1 MSIPKCLTEE
11 QIANFVNNVN
21 KTADEI
27 LGESKFEIPNPALPG
42 LGLLIK
48 LQIRTFE
55 KSILF
60 NFLPIIQGKE
70 IVTEAFKRLR
80 ILRYIRDRLE
90 NIGNLLRNP
99 IQGLLDLAIN
109 DPLADEF
116 PFPVKFLFGNLSSGG
131 NIQSLIGE
139 IDRAGTDVSSENLL
153 LNYKIEFNSILD
165 PTPGLITSPNDS
177 PNNLRQMKVNFTSE
191 AGETDSPLVFLKPGD
206 YFSLDFQN
214 STNTYRVSSIDL
226 QNNFVELFFQIQASS
241 NSGSGI
247 TEEKVFSPGF
257 SSASLR
263 ISRKITLRQFLTEG
277 GYLII
282 PFSAL
287 GINLPFINQISLEL
301 GNFDRLKETN
311 PTYKFVKGLEA
322 TSNLNFS
329 KVLGDMIDGIFP
341 VIDWEEIQK
350 DVRFRSTKEIA
361 KLEMINLARFL
372 QIGIENPFFLIK
384 IILNYLKLLLLPIQV
399 VVSVF
404 QTIVSQITSPVGL
417 IKTVFK
423 IIASPLRFLCD
434 IISEAFLKFLR
445 VYLEPPLAPLI
456 PWKEVVQDPVD
467 QGRGLK
473 PLFSDLIC
481 GSFKRKLSTYN
492 PNPNFFVRESTKLK
506 TQLQQNPIVQLS
518 YNLTQ
523 NPIPD
528 LGELSLSSPIL
539 IQNSS
544 MRFSEI
550 TDTVEN
556 GLAYLASLQY
566 GDTFYLSSG
575 NQFQNFR
582 VTGKRLLQENNR
594 NYFEYFV
601 QPVDVTEVYS
611 TQENQQLQ
619 SSYNGI
625 VSEQFKASISINNP
639 NKTFLFI
646 LERYLPLKAIAA
658 WESIKGIFSIT
669 VALASEIPSILP
681 LCFKCIFSGENK
693 SNPQTSSSL
702 TQGGIS
708 DFIGGFISSL
718 DIELDPGRSNWGEY
732 KSGEAREVSQEFFR
746 DIQLREI
753 YPGSE
758 GGSEKTPNTEGGIQ
772 ELFIELQKVRAAE
785 GKPTV
790 IRRQDLPS
798 QVQTNFRWDSLTLNQ
813 IGENLKVL
821 SRVAYELS
829 FRATDR
835 SQDELVEKSIP
846 ITVWALTEDGER
858 EFKLIDNGQLFQ
870 SFVDYSFFRLN
881 TPEEKNPIRT
891 TENRFRASDVR
902 YYVYLNFRFVKDYL
916 LPPFRS

>member
-1 MSIPKCLTEE
+1 MSIPKCLKDN
-11 QIANFVNNVN
+11 QIANFVENVN
-21 KTADEI
+21 QTADKI
-27 LGESKFEIPNPALPG
+27 LGESKFKIPNPALPG

-48 LQIRTFE
+48 LQIRIFE

-60 NFLPIIQGKE
+60 IFLPIIQGKE
-70 IVTEAFKRLR
+70 IVTEAFTKLF
-80 ILRYIRDRLE
+80 ILRFIRDRLE
-90 NIGNLLRNP
+90 LILGIIRNP
-99 IQGLLDLAIN
+99 IQELLNQAIN
-109 DPLADEF
+109 NPLAEEF
-116 PFPVKFLFGNLSSGG
+116 PFPVFFRYGINPRG
-131 NIQSLIGE
+131 NIQSLIDE

-226 QNNFVELFFQIQASS
+226 QNNFVELFFQIQAAS
-241 NSGSGI
+241 NTGSGI

-277 GYLII
+277 GFLLI

-287 GINLPFINQISLEL
+287 GIDLPISLEL
-301 GNFDRLKETN
+301 GNFDRLKENN

-322 TSNLNFS
+322 ISNLNFS

-350 DVRFRSTKEIA
+350 DVRFRSTKEVA
-361 KLEMINLARFL
+361 KLEIVNLARFL
-372 QIGIENPFFLIK
+372 QIGIENPFFLIR

-404 QTIVSQITSPVGL
+404 ETIASQITSPVGL

-434 IISEAFLKFLR
+434 IISDAFLKFLR
-445 VYLEPPLAPLI
+445 GYLEPPLAPLI
-456 PWKEVVQDPVD
+456 PWNDLVQDPD
-467 QGRGLK
+467 AKGRGLK

-481 GSFKRKLSTYN
+481 GSFKRKLGSYN
-492 PNPNFFVRESTKLK
+492 PNPNFFVRESAKLK
-506 TQLQQNPIVQLS
+506 TQPQEDLIVQLS

-528 LGELSLSSPIL
+528 LGEVSLSSPIL

-544 MRFSEI
+544 MRFSTI

-566 GDTFYLSSG
+566 GETFYLSSG

-582 VTGKRLLQENNR
+582 VTGKRLIQEKNG

-646 LERYLPLKAIAA
+646 LEKYLPLRAIAA

-669 VALASEIPSILP
+669 VALAAEIPSILP
-681 LCFKCIFSGENK
+681 LCFKCIFSGGNK
-693 SNPQTSSSL
+693 SNPETESSL

-708 DFIGGFISSL
+708 DYIGGFISSL
-718 DIELDPGRSNWGEY
+718 DINLDPTKVKWGEY
-732 KSGEAREVSQEFFR
+732 KDGVAREVSQEFFR
-746 DIQLREI
+746 DIQEREI
-753 YPGSE
+753 YPGSG

-772 ELFIELQKVRAAE
+772 ELLIELQKLRAAE

-798 QVQTNFRWDSLTLNQ
+798 QVQKNFRWDSLTLNQ

-835 SQDELVEKSIP
+835 SQSNFVSKFIP
-846 ITVWALTEDGER
+846 ITVWALTEDGEG
-858 EFKLIDNGQLFQ
+858 EFKIINNGQLFQ
-870 SFVDYSFFRLN
+870 SFVDYSFFKLN
-881 TPEEKNPIRT
+881 TPEEKNPILIRDYD
-891 TENRFRASDVR
+891 FLASHVR
-902 YYVYLNFRFVKDYL
+902 YYVHLNFRFAKDYL

>member
-1 MSIPKCLTEE
+1 MSIPKCLKDN
-11 QIANFVNNVN
+11 QIANFVENVN
-21 KTADEI
+21 QTADKI
-27 LGESKFEIPNPALPG
+27 LGESKFKIPNPALPG

-48 LQIRTFE
+48 LQIRIFE

-60 NFLPIIQGKE
+60 IFLPIIQGKE
-70 IVTEAFKRLR
+70 VVTNAFKTFRVLKN
-80 ILRYIRDRLE
+80 IRKGLNQIIDTV
-90 NIGNLLRNP
+90 RNP
-99 IQGLLDLAIN
+99 IQELLNQAIN
-109 DPLADEF
+109 DPLAEEF
-116 PFPVKFLFGNLSSGG
+116 PFPVFFRYGINPRG
-131 NIQSLIGE
+131 NIQSLIDE

-226 QNNFVELFFQIQASS
+226 QNNFVELFFQIQAAS

-277 GYLII
+277 GFLLI

-287 GINLPFINQISLEL
+287 GIDLPISLEL
-301 GNFDRLKETN
+301 GNFDRLKENN

-322 TSNLNFS
+322 ISNLNFS

-350 DVRFRSTKEIA
+350 DVRFRSTKEVA
-361 KLEMINLARFL
+361 KLEIVNLARFL

-399 VVSVF
+399 VVSIF
-404 QTIVSQITSPVGL
+404 ETILSQIRSPVGL
-417 IKTVFK
+417 IRTVFR

-434 IISEAFLKFLR
+434 IISDAFLKFLR
-445 VYLEPPLAPLI
+445 GYLEPPLAPLI
-456 PWKEVVQDPVD
+456 PWNDLVQDPD
-467 QGRGLK
+467 AQGRGLK

-481 GSFKRKLSTYN
+481 GSFKRKLGNYK
-492 PNPNFFVRESTKLK
+492 PNSNFFVRESSKLK
-506 TQLQQNPIVQLS
+506 TPTGENPIVQLS

-523 NPIPD
+523 NLIPD
-528 LGELSLSSPIL
+528 LGEVSLSSPIL

-544 MRFSEI
+544 MRFSTI

-582 VTGKRLLQENNR
+582 VTGKRLLQEKNG
-594 NYFEYFV
+594 NYFEYLV
-601 QPVDVTEVYS
+601 QPVDVAEVYP
-611 TQENQQLQ
+611 TQEDQQLQ

-646 LERYLPLKAIAA
+646 LEKYLPLKAIAA
-658 WESIKGIFSIT
+658 WESIKGIFAIV
-669 VALASEIPSILP
+669 VAIAAEIPSILP
-681 LCFKCIFSGENK
+681 ICFSCIFSGGNK
-693 SNPQTSSSL
+693 SNPETSSSL

-708 DFIGGFISSL
+708 DYIEGFIKSL
-718 DIELDPGRSNWGEY
+718 DIELDPTKFDWGEY
-732 KSGEAREVSQEFFR
+732 DSGEAREISQEFFR
-746 DIQLREI
+746 DIQEREI
-753 YPGSE
+753 YPGSG

-772 ELFIELQKVRAAE
+772 ELFIELQKARAAE

-798 QVQTNFRWDSLTLNQ
+798 QVQKNFRWDSLTLNQ

-821 SRVAYELS
+821 SRVAFELS
-829 FRATDR
+829 FRATDK
-835 SQDELVEKSIP
+835 SQSELVSKSIP
-846 ITVWALTEDGER
+846 ITVWALTEDGEG
-858 EFKLIDNGQLFQ
+858 EFKIINNGQLFQ
-870 SFVDYSFFRLN
+870 SFVDYSFFKLYFD
-881 TPEEKNPIRT
+881 TPSKEEKNPIRT

-902 YYVYLNFRFVKDYL
+902 YYVHLNFRFAKEYL
-916 LPPFRS
+916 LPSLKS

>member
-1 MSIPKCLTEE
+1 
-11 QIANFVNNVN
+11 
-21 KTADEI
+21 
-27 LGESKFEIPNPALPG
+27 
-42 LGLLIK
+42 
-48 LQIRTFE
+48 
-55 KSILF
+55 
-60 NFLPIIQGKE
+60 
-70 IVTEAFKRLR
+70 
-80 ILRYIRDRLE
+80 
-90 NIGNLLRNP
+90 
-99 IQGLLDLAIN
+99 
-109 DPLADEF
+109 
-116 PFPVKFLFGNLSSGG
+116 
-131 NIQSLIGE
+131 
-139 IDRAGTDVSSENLL
+139 
-153 LNYKIEFNSILD
+153 
-165 PTPGLITSPNDS
+165 
-177 PNNLRQMKVNFTSE
+177 MKVNFTSE

-226 QNNFVELFFQIQASS
+226 QNNFVELFFQIQAAS
-241 NSGSGI
+241 NTGSGI

-277 GYLII
+277 GFLLI
-282 PFSAL
+282 PLSAL
-287 GINLPFINQISLEL
+287 GINLPFIKRISLEL
-301 GNFDRLKETN
+301 GNFDRLKENN
-311 PTYKFVKGLEA
+311 PTYVFVKGLEA
-322 TSNLNFS
+322 RTNLNFS

-350 DVRFRSTKEIA
+350 DVRFRSTQEVA
-361 KLEMINLARFL
+361 KLEIVNLARFL
-372 QIGIENPFFLIK
+372 QIGIENPFFLIR

-404 QTIVSQITSPVGL
+404 ETIASQITSPVGL

-434 IISEAFLKFLR
+434 IISDAFLKFLR
-445 VYLEPPLAPLI
+445 GYLEPPLAPLI
-456 PWKEVVQDPVD
+456 PWNDLVQDPID
-467 QGRGLK
+467 RGRGLK

-481 GSFKRKLSTYN
+481 GSFKRKLGSYN
-492 PNPNFFVRESTKLK
+492 PNSNFFVRESAKLK
-506 TQLQQNPIVQLS
+506 TQPQEDLIVQLS

-528 LGELSLSSPIL
+528 LGEVSLSSPIL

-544 MRFSEI
+544 MRFSTI

-566 GDTFYLSSG
+566 GETFYLSSG

-582 VTGKRLLQENNR
+582 VTGKRLLQEKNG
-594 NYFEYFV
+594 NYFEYYV

-646 LERYLPLKAIAA
+646 LEKYLPLKAIAA

-669 VALASEIPSILP
+669 VALAAEIPSILP
-681 LCFKCIFSGENK
+681 SCFKCIFSGGNK
-693 SNPQTSSSL
+693 SNPETESSL

-708 DFIGGFISSL
+708 DYIGGFISSL
-718 DIELDPGRSNWGEY
+718 DINLDPTKVKWGEY
-732 KSGEAREVSQEFFR
+732 KDGVAREVSQEFFR
-746 DIQLREI
+746 DIQEREI
-753 YPGSE
+753 YPGSG

-772 ELFIELQKVRAAE
+772 ELLIELQKLRAAE

-798 QVQTNFRWDSLTLNQ
+798 QVQKNFRWDSLTLNQ

-835 SQDELVEKSIP
+835 TQSNFVSKFIP
-846 ITVWALTEDGER
+846 ITVWALTEDGEG
-858 EFKLIDNGQLFQ
+858 EFKLIDRGQLFQ

-881 TPEEKNPIRT
+881 SPGEKNPIRT
-891 TENRFRASDVR
+891 TKNRFRASDVR
-902 YYVYLNFRFVKDYL
+902 YYVHLNFRFVKDYL

>member
-1 MSIPKCLTEE
+1 M
-11 QIANFVNNVN
+11 
-21 KTADEI
+21 
-27 LGESKFEIPNPALPG
+27 
-42 LGLLIK
+42 
-48 LQIRTFE
+48 
-55 KSILF
+55 
-60 NFLPIIQGKE
+60 
-70 IVTEAFKRLR
+70 
-80 ILRYIRDRLE
+80 
-90 NIGNLLRNP
+90 
-99 IQGLLDLAIN
+99 
-109 DPLADEF
+109 
-116 PFPVKFLFGNLSSGG
+116 
-131 NIQSLIGE
+131 
-139 IDRAGTDVSSENLL
+139 
-153 LNYKIEFNSILD
+153 NYKIEFNSILD

-191 AGETDSPLVFLKPGD
+191 AGETDSPLIFLKPGD

-226 QNNFVELFFQIQASS
+226 QNNFVELFFQIQAAS

-329 KVLGDMIDGIFP
+329 KVLADMIDGIFP

-404 QTIVSQITSPVGL
+404 RTIVSQITSPVGL

-467 QGRGLK
+467 KGRGLK

-506 TQLQQNPIVQLS
+506 TQPQQDQIVQLS

-528 LGELSLSSPIL
+528 LGEVSLSSLIL
-539 IQNSS
+539 SQNSS
-544 MRFSEI
+544 MRFSTI

-566 GDTFYLSSG
+566 GETFYLSSG

-582 VTGKRLLQENNR
+582 VTEKRLLQENNR

-639 NKTFLFI
+639 NRTFLFI

-669 VALASEIPSILP
+669 VALAAEIPSIIP
-681 LCFKCIFSGENK
+681 LCFSCIFSGENK

-708 DFIGGFISSL
+708 DFIGGFIS
-718 DIELDPGRSNWGEY
+718 
-732 KSGEAREVSQEFFR
+732 
-746 DIQLREI
+746 
-753 YPGSE
+753 

-772 ELFIELQKVRAAE
+772 ELFIELQKARAEE

-798 QVQTNFRWDSLTLNQ
+798 QVQKNFRWDFLTLNQ

-829 FRATDR
+829 FRATDS
-835 SQDELVEKSIP
+835 SQYETVKKSIP
-846 ITVWALTEDGER
+846 ITVWALKEDGEG
-858 EFKLIDNGQLFQ
+858 EFKIIDRGQLFQ
-870 SFVDYSFFRLN
+870 SFLDYSFFKLN

-902 YYVYLNFRFVKDYL
+902 YYVHLNFRFAKDYL